1 MTKTIKLF
9 GDKAKDVEQG
19 QQYIATVFSVEG
31 RTVVE
36 LKPIP
41 KVYSFDDTTVEEE
54 YGWSGEE

>member
-36 LKPIP
+36 LKPIQ
-41 KVYSFDDTTVEEE
+41 KVYAFHENEGVIP
-54 YGWSGEE
+54 